1 MTNTEE
7 LRRCSDCRCTSP
19 LEINFSKNKN
29 DTYYKTCDKCRR
41 KREEYRKTPEYKTKR
56 TIYSKKRNENPEI
69 KEKMRINSARHYQEN
84 KEIIR
89 TRHREYYQ
97 ENKEKMNELSKK
109 WYSENK
115 EDHIKRGKEWSI
127 NNKEKHKQLKK
138 EWRINNKERV
148 NKYARD
154 KRATDPSFKI
164 LLNLRNRINKAV
176 KHGRRSA
183 KTMDLIGCT
192 IEELKQH
199 LEGKFE
205 DGMSFDNYGEWH
217 IDHITPC
224 IAFNL
229 LDPEEQRKCFNWKNL
244 QPLWAKDNMSKGG
257 KLDWIK
263 KK

>member
-84 KEIIR
+84 KESIR
-89 TRHREYYQ
+89 TRHREYYK
-97 ENKEKMNELSKK
+97 ENKEKMNELTKK
-109 WYSENK
+109 WYNE
-115 EDHIKRGKEWSI
+115 
-127 NNKEKHKQLKK
+127 
-138 EWRINNKERV
+138 NKERV
-148 NKYARD
+148 NKYIRER
-154 KRATDPSFKI
+154 KETNPSFKI
-164 LLNLRNRINKAV
+164 RVNLASRICKAI
-176 KHGRRSA
+176 KPGHKSA
-183 KTMDLIGCT
+183 KTMNLIGCT

-199 LEGKFE
+199 LQEKFE
-205 DGMSFDNYGEWH
+205 DGMTFDNYGEWH
-217 IDHITPC
+217 IDHIKPC

-229 LDPEEQRKCFNWKNL
+229 LDPEEQRKCFNWENL

-257 KLDWIK
+257 KLDWNK
-263 KK
+263 K